1 VLSSAIGLT
10 HSVVTG
16 NNDQLLGT
24 WRIPQPPDGL
34 EPTSGGPSANSAT
47 YTKWTDYGILRG
59 RTHPR
64 VSFYFRDAFLDGDS
78 RPAESL
84 IKGDRENASF

>member
-1 VLSSAIGLT
+1 MRLGSAFSCRREQRLT
-10 HSVVTG
+10 ARHM
-16 NNDQLLGT
+16 
-24 WRIPQPPDGL
+24 RIPQPPDGL

-84 IKGDRENASF
+84 KKGDRESARY